1 MPEWS
6 VSWTTSSSGDKIDV
20 ANAKRPFGA
29 ERKIMRIFHSNDH
42 RGHAGAK
49 EMRYDQLIPMCE
61 NPARMDMILGA
72 LREQGHHDI
81 AEPSSFSLDPL
92 LRIHTTGFV
101 DFLQRCW
108 PLWEAE
114 FGSKGFATAYMF
126 GMRGMDQVPNESVHS
141 MLSCYTFD
149 VCVPFVS
156 GTWTAIRSA
165 VDVTLSAASHV
176 AGGKDA
182 AFALCRPPGHHAS
195 SDLAGGYCYI
205 NNAAVAAQMLLD
217 GGASRIAILDVDYHH
232 GNGTQRIFYDRDDVL
247 YASIHATPEREYPF
261 LLGYARE
268 TGEGEGQGFNFN
280 QPLPLGTRID
290 TYRQALAE
298 AGARVRSFAPDA
310 LIVSL
315 GVDSYVRDPVGGFAL
330 ESDDFLAIGSDIASL
345 GLPTVFVMEGGYA
358 IEDLGVNTA
367 NVITGYSQIRG

>member
-1 MPEWS
+1 
-6 VSWTTSSSGDKIDV
+6 
-20 ANAKRPFGA
+20 
-29 ERKIMRIFHSNDH
+29 MRTFHSEDH

-61 NPARMDMILGA
+61 SPDRIDTILSA
-72 LREQGHHDI
+72 LRQQGHHDI
-81 AEPSSFSLDPL
+81 VQASSFDLAPV
-92 LRIHTTGFV
+92 LRIHTPGFV

-114 FGSKGFATAYMF
+114 FGPRGFATAYMF
-126 GMRGMDQVPNESVHS
+126 GMRGMDQVPNGSVHS

-149 VCVPFVS
+149 VCVPFVA

-165 VDVTLSAASHV
+165 VDVTLSAAVHL
-176 AGGKDA
+176 AEGGGA

-195 SDLAGGYCYI
+195 SDLAGGYCYV

-217 GGASRIAILDVDYHH
+217 RGASRIAILDVDYHH

-261 LLGYARE
+261 LLGYAHE
-268 TGEGEGQGFNFN
+268 TGAGRGVGFNFN

-290 TYRQALAE
+290 TYRPALSA
-298 AGARVRSFAPDA
+298 ALDRVGDHAPDA
-310 LIVSL
+310 VIVSL
-315 GVDSYVRDPVGGFAL
+315 GVDSFIHDPVGGFAL
-330 ESDDFLAIGSDIASL
+330 ESEDFVRIGAEIASL
-345 GLPTVFVMEGGYA
+345 QLPTLFVMEGGYA
-358 IEDLGVNTA
+358 IAELGLNTA
-367 NVITGYSQIRG
+367 NVITGFSQHQR